1 MDLAIPQ
8 SFEGLPLHR
17 AKAEAAA
24 RAASDNPDVVAM
36 AVAGSF
42 AAGIAD
48 ELSDVDLRLYVP
60 DHAVERT
67 VDAIS
72 ALASRCGRVVAL
84 FTGEH
89 VGIPTLT
96 IVLYDDL
103 VHVDFDVLSSTD
115 VGEHNQGLP
124 VVVLWERDGLSA
136 SLPGTYRPDIGTELR
151 WMEARMWTWS
161 WYIQTKIIRG
171 ELYEALDGLQYVRN
185 QVLFH
190 LVAFERRVRPA
201 GARRIE
207 SALGRLSA
215 AFATTVPARLDA
227 GALVDALRAEIAIYR
242 ELTDRLFP
250 RHGVAAHSDSRAVAQ
265 KALDLGLEWRPDG
278 ASRP

>member
-1 MDLAIPQ
+1 M
-8 SFEGLPLHR
+8 
-17 AKAEAAA
+17 
-24 RAASDNPDVVAM
+24 
-36 AVAGSF
+36 
-42 AAGIAD
+42 
-48 ELSDVDLRLYVP
+48 
-60 DHAVERT
+60 
-67 VDAIS
+67 
-72 ALASRCGRVVAL
+72 
-84 FTGEH
+84 
-89 VGIPTLT
+89 
-96 IVLYDDL
+96 LYDDL

-201 GARRIE
+201 GARRMSPPSVASPPRSRRPFPPGWTPVPSWTRCVRRSRSIE
-207 SALGRLSA
+207 S
-215 AFATTVPARLDA
+215 
-227 GALVDALRAEIAIYR
+227 
-242 ELTDRLFP
+242 
-250 RHGVAAHSDSRAVAQ
+250 
-265 KALDLGLEWRPDG
+265 
-278 ASRP
+278 